1 MKKIIKIL
9 VTFLPVLSYI
19 LFAQI
24 LFPNKYANFDE
35 VYSADRINVI
45 NESNDAMKITE
56 RYQENDLYYLEIVT
70 TPEITIEMYTDI
82 YINGTN
88 FENETLT
95 VKTDSN
101 NILIESKSEINVTG
115 KVALEEVN
123 AALAINNVSI
133 SVGTILGILILFG
146 IVKSEFSTE
155 TKITITL
162 AVMTVVFYMLS
173 SIVTDIF
180 WVLLTADAGWV
191 AGLGVGLI
199 PSKKDKKNKKRTEK
213 LDNFLGN
220 V

>member
-1 MKKIIKIL
+1 
-9 VTFLPVLSYI
+9 
-19 LFAQI
+19 

-101 NILIESKSEINVTG
+101 NILIESKSKINVTG

>member
-24 LFPNKYANFDE
+24 LFPDKYSNFDE
-35 VYSADRINVI
+35 VYSANVVNVI
-45 NESNDAMKITE
+45 NENDSAMEITE
-56 RYQENDLYYLEIVT
+56 RYQENNLYYLEIVT
-70 TPEITIEMYTDI
+70 TPKITIEMYTDI

-88 FENETLT
+88 FENEALT

-101 NILIESKSEINVTG
+101 NILIESKSKINITG
-115 KVALEEVN
+115 AVALEEVN
-123 AALAINNVSI
+123 AAIAINNVSI

-146 IVKSEFSTE
+146 IIKSEFSTE
-155 TKITITL
+155 TKITINL
-162 AVMTVVFYMLS
+162 AVMTIVFYMLS

-191 AGLGVGLI
+191 AGLGIGLI
-199 PSKKDKKNKKRTEK
+199 PSKKDKKTKKRTEK